1 MANLDYITQVPPPV
15 LIDEWQLAPPVWDRV
30 RRAVDEDSTGGRFL
44 LACSA
49 GVAPGVRID
58 SGAGRI
64 ISIPLRPLSFSERD
78 LVVEGDDRRVV
89 AIEVKLAATVND
101 HDVRHLNWLQE
112 KIGDQLSDRVV
123 ITSGEYAYR
132 RPDGVAVIPFA
143 LLGP

>member
-1 MANLDYITQVPPPV
+1 MNDYLPGFYTASCTIGGRQFARLEPCP
-15 LIDEWQLAPPVWDRV
+15 
-30 RRAVDEDSTGGRFL
+30 TGGAL
-44 LACSA
+44 STAQS
-49 GVAPGVRID
+49 VRVYAEAVRAQVGHLRTKDTTREID
-58 SGAGRI
+58 LI
-64 ISIPLRPLSFSERD
+64 
-78 LVVEGDDRRVV
+78 VEGDDSQVV